1 MDLLNKYDRILPPA
15 IVKKKRE
22 SERKVPVRRRTRPVD
37 MRMSRSR
44 ISAGADLKELHAQQL
59 AQRGIKVTKSPP
71 PVPRVIGPS
80 PPSSVNHLLICLQVV
95 QTARINK

>member
-1 MDLLNKYDRILPPA
+1 MDLLNKYDQILPPA

-59 AQRGIKVTKSPP
+59 AQRGIKVTTWYPFECESPANGVPHTAVLFWGCLDGRLKS
-71 PVPRVIGPS
+71 
-80 PPSSVNHLLICLQVV
+80 H
-95 QTARINK
+95 